1 MKFFEKKPIQP
12 GTPQAISNNKNNQ
25 PKSDGKSPLIAASAA
40 KSAAKK
46 PGALSHLRTFFT
58 SLGSLRSILKERSKQ
73 AKKVEHIDELL
84 DKAVSGKVASSALT
98 TAGKGIDTKIHFP
111 GSADGP
117 AIKDPEKEQDPFLS
131 LSGDEF
137 DTSLLDGM
145 HDPESPGQ
153 ASYGQ
158 IPESGAKT
166 TGSTIAMSE
175 AAIPLP
181 SLDINSEADS
191 ILNDNEMGLEEFSG
205 LEGADS
211 IDQDFSDLD
220 NVNLDD
226 IDLDVDLEEETPPV
240 SSVSA
245 LPAESQKTTVNPDW
259 IASDA
264 PKGAD
269 LPGNQ
274 VSNDKDMASFAGGA
288 SSSDAD
294 ILSSLASDVKYVAK
308 EQNLS
313 LLRDLK
319 DFKAPASE
327 IENELQYVHDWMK
340 AGQTSGKKT
349 TPPAR
354 KTK

>member
-1 MKFFEKKPIQP
+1 
-12 GTPQAISNNKNNQ
+12 
-25 PKSDGKSPLIAASAA
+25 
-40 KSAAKK
+40 
-46 PGALSHLRTFFT
+46 
-58 SLGSLRSILKERSKQ
+58 
-73 AKKVEHIDELL
+73 
-84 DKAVSGKVASSALT
+84 
-98 TAGKGIDTKIHFP
+98 
-111 GSADGP
+111 
-117 AIKDPEKEQDPFLS
+117 
-131 LSGDEF
+131 
-137 DTSLLDGM
+137 
-145 HDPESPGQ
+145 
-153 ASYGQ
+153 
-158 IPESGAKT
+158 
-166 TGSTIAMSE
+166 
-175 AAIPLP
+175 
-181 SLDINSEADS
+181 
-191 ILNDNEMGLEEFSG
+191 MGLEEFSG

-211 IDQDFSDLD
+211 IDQDFSDLE

-226 IDLDVDLEEETPPV
+226 IDLDVDLEEATPPV
-240 SSVSA
+240 SGVSA
-245 LPAESQKTTVNPDW
+245 SPAESQKTTVNADW

-274 VSNDKDMASFAGGA
+274 VSDDKDMASFAGGA

-294 ILSSLASDVKYVAK
+294 MLSSLASDVKYVAK